1 AGDRRRPARAGRG
14 GEVRLR
20 HRVPAR
26 PDRGRDRDP
35 DGEAA
40 MTGRVGLRAHG
51 RPPVTGPDG
60 PPPDGPGPGG
70 PGPETVPAPVRRPL
84 RVLLVAEGSYPF
96 HPGGVSLWCDQII
109 RGMPE
114 HAFTV
119 VALTVDGTEFVVWP
133 APGNPAARAG
143 PRPPRRS
150 PRRTSTSSGPWRTRR
165 GRTPPPPAGPPRPSC
180 PPCAPSTTTHGPAT
194 SAPRSPPTRRW
205 TG

>member
-1 AGDRRRPARAGRG
+1 
-14 GEVRLR
+14 
-20 HRVPAR
+20 
-26 PDRGRDRDP
+26 
-35 DGEAA
+35 

-51 RPPVTGPDG
+51 RPPVTR
-60 PPPDGPGPGG
+60 PDGPGHDG
-70 PGPETVPAPVRRPL
+70 PGHDGPGAEAVPAAVRRPL

-119 VALTVDGTEFVVWP
+119 VALTVDGTEPVVWP
-133 APGNPAARAG
+133 APDNLTEVVDVPLWGD
-143 PRPPRRS
+143 PPRR
-150 PRRTSTSSGPWRTRR
+150 PRRARRTPPPEAFTEAHEHILRALARPR
-165 GRTPPPPAGPPRPSC
+165 GRTPPPPAGPQRPSC
-180 PPCAPSTTTHGPAT
+180 PPCAPSTTTPRPAT